1 MERLGHGQR
10 GYRPLLRPPSRPV
23 AGWRRAPRGTI
34 AVVARRRGFVRRLL
48 PVAVPV
54 SRGAIALWA
63 WRNRTELLDWAGFA
77 TRSVPRLQG
86 EERSDV
92 ITEARLRARLTN
104 DPRTRGT
111 ASLRVDVS
119 DGVATL
125 SGIVSPDV
133 HDAALDIAT
142 DTRGVRRVRDTLREK
157 GRGSR
162 TART

>member
-1 MERLGHGQR
+1 M
-10 GYRPLLRPPSRPV
+10 
-23 AGWRRAPRGTI
+23 
-34 AVVARRRGFVRRLL
+34 L

-54 SRGAIALWA
+54 SRGAVALWA

-104 DPRTRGT
+104 DPRTRGV
-111 ASLRVDVS
+111 AGLRVDVS

-125 SGIVSPDV
+125 SGVVPAEV
-133 HDAALDIAT
+133 HDAALAIAT
-142 DTRGVRRVRDTLREK
+142 DTRGVRRVRDTLRDR
-157 GRGSR
+157 GRWSR
-162 TART
+162 PAKR

>member
-1 MERLGHGQR
+1 MAR
-10 GYRPLLRPPSRPV
+10 RPGLLR
-23 AGWRRAPRGTI
+23 
-34 AVVARRRGFVRRLL
+34 RLF

-54 SRGAIALWA
+54 TRGAIALWA

-86 EERSDV
+86 EERGDV

-111 ASLRVDVS
+111 ASLRIDVS

-125 SGIVSPDV
+125 SGVVSPDV

-142 DTRGVRRVRDTLREK
+142 DTRGVRRVRDTLRD
-157 GRGSR
+157 RARWSR
-162 TART
+162 VARR